1 MDKKK
6 VGAWALFDFANS
18 VYPAVIVSVI
28 FQKYYIEGVVGNDT
42 GRGDAWWTAAVS
54 TSALIVALSAP
65 VLGAVA
71 DRAGARKRFLIGYT
85 AACIAGVLLMTALGP
100 GAVVAG
106 FAVFVLANVG
116 FEGSLVFYNAYLPDI
131 APVEKQGWV
140 SGLGFGVGYVG
151 SILGLLVTLGP
162 ARAEQFWIVWLMV
175 AGLYVLFALP
185 AFAFLPKDEA
195 GVMSVGR
202 AAAWGLRSFKALWGE
217 VMKEQE
223 LRRFLLAYFLY
234 IDGVLT
240 AIYTATTLASSTFGY
255 TTDELVYLFIGIQV
269 TALIGA
275 FVLAKPTD
283 RIGPKKV
290 ITGVLIVW
298 ILAALSIA
306 FIESKAAFAVVGL
319 VAGFGLGSAQSV
331 SRAFMSSLIP
341 AGKQAEMFGFYAL
354 CGKSSSVVGP
364 LLFGQVV
371 LRSDG
376 NQRLAVM
383 AISVLFVIG
392 LILLQRVNDPK
403 APRPATA

>member
-1 MDKKK
+1 
-6 VGAWALFDFANS
+6 
-18 VYPAVIVSVI
+18 VIVSVV
-28 FQKYYIEGVVGNDT
+28 FQRYYVEAVVGAEG
-42 GRGDAWWTAAVS
+42 GRGDSWWTAAVS
-54 TSALIVALSAP
+54 ASALIVALSAP

-71 DRAGARKRFLIGYT
+71 DRAGARKRFLMAYT
-85 AACIAGVLLMTALGP
+85 AACITGVLLMTTLGP
-100 GAVVAG
+100 GAVLAG

-140 SGLGFGVGYVG
+140 SGLGFGVGYAG
-151 SILGLLVTLGP
+151 SILGLLLVLQP
-162 ARAEQFWIVWLMV
+162 ALAENYSVVWLMV
-175 AGLYVLFALP
+175 AAFFAI
-185 AFAFLPKDEA
+185 FAVPSVALLPKDEKGA
-195 GVMSVGR
+195 MTVGQ
-202 AAAWGLRSFKALWGE
+202 AAVWGLKSFKELWGE
-217 VMKEQE
+217 VMKERE

-255 TTDELVYLFIGIQV
+255 TTLELVYLFIGIQV

-290 ITGVLIVW
+290 LSGVIIIWIV
-298 ILAALSIA
+298 AALSIS
-306 FIESKAAFAVVGL
+306 FIESKAAFAVVGM

-341 AGKQAEMFGFYAL
+341 AGKQSEMFGFYAL

-364 LLFGQVV
+364 LIFGQVV

-383 AISVLFVIG
+383 AISVLFIIG

-403 APRPATA
+403 ASAVAA

>member
-1 MDKKK
+1 MDKKQ
-6 VGAWALFDFANS
+6 VGAWAMFDFANS
-18 VYPAVIVSVI
+18 VYPAVIVSVV
-28 FQKYYIEGVVGNDT
+28 FQRYYVEAVVGAEG
-42 GRGDAWWTAAVS
+42 GRGDSWWTAAVS
-54 TSALIVALSAP
+54 ASALIVALSAP

-71 DRAGARKRFLIGYT
+71 DRAGARKRFLMAYT
-85 AACIAGVLLMTALGP
+85 AACITGVLLMTTLGP
-100 GAVVAG
+100 GAVLAG

-140 SGLGFGVGYVG
+140 SGLGFGVGYAG
-151 SILGLLVTLGP
+151 SILGLLLVLQP
-162 ARAEQFWIVWLMV
+162 ALAENYSVVWLMV
-175 AGLYVLFALP
+175 AAFFAI
-185 AFAFLPKDEA
+185 FAVPSVALLPKDEKGA
-195 GVMSVGR
+195 MTVGQ
-202 AAAWGLRSFKALWGE
+202 AAVWGLKSFKELWGE
-217 VMKEQE
+217 VMKERE

-255 TTDELVYLFIGIQV
+255 TTLELVYLFIGIQV

-290 ITGVLIVW
+290 LSGVIIIWIV
-298 ILAALSIA
+298 AALSIS
-306 FIESKAAFAVVGL
+306 FIESKAAFAVVGM

-341 AGKQAEMFGFYAL
+341 AGKQSEMFGFYAL

-364 LLFGQVV
+364 LIFGQVV

-383 AISVLFVIG
+383 AISVLFIIG

-403 APRPATA
+403 ASAVAA